1 MHPLYLT
8 SKGGDIMPVID
19 GRQLSALDIAI
30 MKATGYELVPID
42 PEDNLIIYLG
52 GYAYAYIPK
61 HD

>member
-1 MHPLYLT
+1 
-8 SKGGDIMPVID
+8 MPVID

-30 MKATGYELVPID
+30 MKATGYKLVPID

-52 GYAYAYIPK
+52 GYAYVYIPK